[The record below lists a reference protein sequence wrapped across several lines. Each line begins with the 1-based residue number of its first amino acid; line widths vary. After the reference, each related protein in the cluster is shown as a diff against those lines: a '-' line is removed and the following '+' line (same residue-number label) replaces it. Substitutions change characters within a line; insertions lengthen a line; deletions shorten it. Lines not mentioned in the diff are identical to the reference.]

1 MEGSAVK
8 RKMSVAT
15 RVALGA
21 FVLAALSGVLS
32 SPLPITQRSLSHRRQ
47 FR

>member
-8 RKMSVAT
+8 RKMSVAAL
-15 RVALGA
+15 VALGA
-21 FVLAALSGVLS
+21 FVLAALSGVLLP
-32 SPLPITQRSLSHRRQ
+32 PL